1 MDERQLKRCLTRQC
15 RVGVD
20 GIELT
25 SGHEGLNMVL
35 TNRYGK
41 LTETEVHDLLRNE
54 RRRQVIKHLQS
65 TVGATTLNDLAET
78 IAERETGES
87 PAPKNIRNS
96 VYNSLHQTHLPKLDR
111 RGIVEYD
118 SDRKTIRIT
127 EDARSVDVYM
137 EVVTPYG
144 ITWSEYYSML
154 GILSL
159 LVVLASLIGVPGIS
173 RVDPVV
179 WVSVYLVAFAA
190 SWGYQLWTERW
201 LFLHALFD

>member
-1 MDERQLKRCLTRQC
+1 
-15 RVGVD
+15 
-20 GIELT
+20 
-25 SGHEGLNMVL
+25 
-35 TNRYGK
+35 
-41 LTETEVHDLLRNE
+41 
-54 RRRQVIKHLQS
+54 
-65 TVGATTLNDLAET
+65 VGATTLNDLAET

-144 ITWSEYYSML
+144 ITWSEYYTACSV
-154 GILSL
+154 S
-159 LVVLASLIGVPGIS
+159 S
-173 RVDPVV
+173 RF
-179 WVSVYLVAFAA
+179 S
-190 SWGYQLWTERW
+190 
-201 LFLHALFD
+201 LFLPPSLGFPVFLGSIRSSG

>member
-1 MDERQLKRCLTRQC
+1 
-15 RVGVD
+15 
-20 GIELT
+20 
-25 SGHEGLNMVL
+25 
-35 TNRYGK
+35 
-41 LTETEVHDLLRNE
+41 
-54 RRRQVIKHLQS
+54 
-65 TVGATTLNDLAET
+65 VGATTLNDLAET

-190 SWGYQLWTERW
+190 SWGTNCGPSAGCSSTR
-201 LFLHALFD
+201 F